1 MNLLRLDA
9 INLSYGGVPL
19 LRNAN
24 LSIESSE
31 RICLIGRNGAGK
43 TTLLKIIA
51 GDIEVDS
58 GEVHRGPGLTIAH
71 LQQDLPDSDA
81 LTVTEVVAQGLAH
94 IQQKVAQYQQLV
106 DAQTD
111 DSNPQLMAQSATLQ
125 GEIDAA
131 GGWDSERQVAR
142 VISQLELPATK
153 TMAQLSGGWRRRVAL
168 GKALVANPTLLLLDE
183 PTNHLDID
191 TIEWLE
197 KTVNAYPGTVVF
209 ITHDRD
215 FLQKTATRIVEIDR
229 TRLVSWPGNYQNYL
243 KLKEKALLDEQEQE
257 QQFDK
262 KLAAEEAWIRQGI
275 KARRTRN
282 EGRVRALQDMRAE
295 RAQRIKRQRKASIH
309 VEDAE
314 QSGRKVCEARSIYH
328 GYGDQ
333 TLIDNFRIKIMRGDR
348 IGLIGNN
355 GVGKSTLLK
364 ILLGQIEPDQGSVKL
379 GSNIQ
384 LGYFDQV
391 KRELEPDKSVAHNVG
406 SGKEYIQ
413 LGGKPR
419 HIIGYLQNFL
429 FSPKRAREP
438 VKLLSGGE
446 RNRVALA
453 KLFTRPNN
461 FLVLDEPTNDLDIEM
476 LEVLEDRLV
485 QYNGSMILVSH
496 DRAFLDNVVT
506 SVLVFEDDGK
516 IHEYVGGYSDW
527 LRHKKALRVVDGAG
541 TRPQDNSDA
550 RNQGGGNR
558 SSHKLSYKLQ
568 RELDGIPAEVDRL
581 EQQIQALESE
591 VAEAGFFDQDYDVT
605 QPKLEALGQAQQTL
619 EQLMTRWVELE
630 EMSGGGPG

>member
-1 MNLLRLDA
+1 MNLLRLDT

-19 LRNAN
+19 LRNAS
-24 LSIESSE
+24 LSIEASE

-51 GDIEVDS
+51 GELDIDS
-58 GEVHRGPGLTIAH
+58 GEIHRSAGLTVAH

-81 LTVTEVVAQGLAH
+81 LTVAEVVAQGLAH
-94 IQQKVAQYQQLV
+94 VQQKVALYHQLVEEQAGEDDRQQLARI
-106 DAQTD
+106 AQ
-111 DSNPQLMAQSATLQ
+111 LQ

-131 GGWDSERQVAR
+131 GGWDSERQVAKI
-142 VISQLELPATK
+142 ISQLDLPAGK

-168 GKALVANPTLLLLDE
+168 GKALVANPGLLLLDE

-191 TIEWLE
+191 TIKWLE
-197 KTVNAYPGTVVF
+197 HTVNAYRGTVVF

-215 FLQKTATRIVEIDR
+215 FLQKTATRIIEIDR
-229 TRLVSWPGNYQNYL
+229 TKLVSWPGNYQNYL
-243 KLKEKALLDEQEQE
+243 KLKEKALLDEQEHE

-262 KLAAEEAWIRQGI
+262 KLATEEAWIRQGI

-282 EGRVRALQDMRAE
+282 EGRVRALQQMRSE
-295 RAQRIKRQRKASIH
+295 RAQRIKRQRKATIH

-314 QSGRKVCEARSIYH
+314 QSGRKVCEARSIRH
-328 GYGDQ
+328 GYADQ
-333 TLIDNFRIKIMRGDR
+333 LLIDNFKIKIMRGDR

-364 ILLGQIEPDQGSVKL
+364 ILLGQIEPDHGSVKL

-384 LGYFDQV
+384 LGYFDQI

-453 KLFTRPNN
+453 KLFTKPNN

-476 LEVLEDRLV
+476 LEVLEERLV
-485 QYNGSMILVSH
+485 QYQGSMILVSH

-527 LRHKKALRVVDGAG
+527 LRHKKSLKVVDDMDASP
-541 TRPQDNSDA
+541 RPANNASSQAS
-550 RNQGGGNR
+550 NQR
-558 SSHKLSYKLQ
+558 SAQKLSYKLQ

-581 EQQIQALESE
+581 EEDIDALEALIASE
-591 VAEAGFFDQDYDVT
+591 GFFDQDYDVT
-605 QPKLEALGQAQQTL
+605 QPKLESLGKAQQQL
-619 EQLMTRWVELE
+619 EQLMSRWVELE
-630 EMSGGGPG
+630 ELAGAGR